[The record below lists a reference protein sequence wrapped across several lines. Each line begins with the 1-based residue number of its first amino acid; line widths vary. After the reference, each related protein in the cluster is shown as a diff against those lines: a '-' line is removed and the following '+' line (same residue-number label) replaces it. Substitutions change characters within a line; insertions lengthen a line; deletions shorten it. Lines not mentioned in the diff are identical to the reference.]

1 MIINL
6 VFVRKSQLLMQYLYF
21 TLSFR
26 RCKNAKLY
34 CIFIDYERAF
44 DSIIRDALWLKLI
57 GISSK
62 MIVMIK
68 AIYKDVKSCVKLST
82 NMEMSQFFNVSVG
95 LKQEELLSPLLFILF
110 INDIFSC
117 INVNSLV
124 EKDLN
129 ELCMYLM
136 LFADDIVL
144 FTTDPVSLE
153 AQIDNIYQYSLRW
166 GLEINVKKTKLCI
179 FEKRKQN
186 HGTEFLIE
194 NQKIDI
200 VDNFTY
206 LGINF
211 KYNGSL

>member
-1 MIINL
+1 
-6 VFVRKSQLLMQYLYF
+6 
-21 TLSFR
+21 
-26 RCKNAKLY
+26 
-34 CIFIDYERAF
+34 
-44 DSIIRDALWLKLI
+44 
-57 GISSK
+57 

-82 NMEMSQFFNVSVG
+82 DMEMSQFFNVSVG
-95 LKQEELLSPLLFILF
+95 FKHGEPLSPLLFILF

-144 FTTDPVSLE
+144 FTTDPISLQ
-153 AQIDNIYQYSLRW
+153 AQIYNIYQYSLRW
-166 GLEINVKKTKLCI
+166 GLKINVKKTKMCN
-179 FEKRKQN
+179 FEIRKQN
-186 HGTEFLIE
+186 HGTEFFIE

-211 KYNGSL
+211 EYNGSLADAVKALSEQALHAY

>member
-1 MIINL
+1 
-6 VFVRKSQLLMQYLYF
+6 
-21 TLSFR
+21 
-26 RCKNAKLY
+26 
-34 CIFIDYERAF
+34 
-44 DSIIRDALWLKLI
+44 
-57 GISSK
+57 

-82 NMEMSQFFNVSVG
+82 NMEMSYCFNVSVG
-95 LKQEELLSPLLFILF
+95 LKQEELLSPFLFILF

-129 ELCMYLM
+129 ELCIYLI

-144 FTTDPVSLE
+144 FTTDPISLQ

-186 HGTEFLIE
+186 HGTDFFIE

-211 KYNGSL
+211 KYM